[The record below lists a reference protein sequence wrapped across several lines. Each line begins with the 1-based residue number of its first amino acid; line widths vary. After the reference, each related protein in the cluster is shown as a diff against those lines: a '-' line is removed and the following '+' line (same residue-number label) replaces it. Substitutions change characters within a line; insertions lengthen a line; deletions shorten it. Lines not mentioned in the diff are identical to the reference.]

1 MPFLL
6 FLNIL
11 VSVVL
16 NLYHFPTSM
25 NIFNSVFLNFFYF
38 FYPEKSLIFL
48 EKNVYFYYL
57 FIYFEKYL
65 VLRYSLLMLLLLFFQ
80 SIVTA
85 YNRDAGKSAE
95 EAKVSFLKIIYK
107 WPTFGSA
114 FFEVKVRNPC
124 FSIIICMECRG
135 IYWLLSNFFCHKKL

>member
-1 MPFLL
+1 MLL
-6 FLNIL
+6 F
-11 VSVVL
+11 
-16 NLYHFPTSM
+16 
-25 NIFNSVFLNFFYF
+25 
-38 FYPEKSLIFL
+38 
-48 EKNVYFYYL
+48 
-57 FIYFEKYL
+57 
-65 VLRYSLLMLLLLFFQ
+65 LFFQ

-124 FSIIICMECRG
+124 F
-135 IYWLLSNFFCHKKL
+135 LLLMLFAWNAEEFIGYNLIFSAIKSFNCDQLV